1 MEKTNKEKRVS
12 LEDLLKYIKTTI
24 KKREFKYIAFFWI
37 IISIQ
42 FIIGS
47 SLQYDGYSIK
57 SPLDFIMKLIAI
69 ILLSII
75 FIMIHYCC
83 IEIIKIVKQ
92 YNEEKNYSIKMKKAK
107 KIMLRFGIN

>member
-42 FIIGS
+42 FII
-47 SLQYDGYSIK
+47 
-57 SPLDFIMKLIAI
+57 F
-69 ILLSII
+69 
-75 FIMIHYCC
+75 C
-83 IEIIKIVKQ
+83 
-92 YNEEKNYSIKMKKAK
+92 
-107 KIMLRFGIN
+107 